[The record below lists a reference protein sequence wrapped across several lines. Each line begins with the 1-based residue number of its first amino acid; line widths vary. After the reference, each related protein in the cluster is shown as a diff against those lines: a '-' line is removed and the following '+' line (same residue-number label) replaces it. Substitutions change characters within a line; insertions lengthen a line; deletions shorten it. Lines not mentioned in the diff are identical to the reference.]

1 MNKLVDKTNRFGSV
15 RKKSTEKTVQE
26 KAPSKKTDSNKTD
39 SKKTDSKKTGPTP
52 LLALKVSGPQDS
64 SSQKLPRFR
73 SEVQERKFWESKT
86 NDATQYFD
94 TAKMVSAQFK
104 NLKPST
110 TSISLRM
117 SDSLLDG
124 IRRQANKLD
133 VPYQSLMK
141 VWLTEKLSEAAKI

>member
-15 RKKSTEKTVQE
+15 RKKGTEKAMHE
-26 KAPSKKTDSNKTD
+26 KAPSKKTDS
-39 SKKTDSKKTGPTP
+39 KKTDSNKTGPTP
-52 LLALKVSGPQDS
+52 LRALKVFDPQKS
-64 SSQKLPRFR
+64 NSQKLTRFR
-73 SEVQERKFWESKT
+73 SEALERKFWESKT

-94 TAKMVSAQFK
+94 SAKMVSAQFK

-141 VWLTEKLSEAAKI
+141 VWLTEKLSEAAKS

>member
-1 MNKLVDKTNRFGSV
+1 MNKLVDKSNRFGSV
-15 RKKSTEKTVQE
+15 RKKSTEKTMQE
-26 KAPSKKTDSNKTD
+26 KAPSKKTDLN
-39 SKKTDSKKTGPTP
+39 KTGPIP
-52 LLALKVSGPQDS
+52 LLTLKVAGPQDS

-141 VWLTEKLSEAAKI
+141 VWLTEKLTEAAKS

>member
-15 RKKSTEKTVQE
+15 RKKGAKKTVQE
-26 KAPSKKTDSNKTD
+26 KGPSKKTDSKKTDSNKT
-39 SKKTDSKKTGPTP
+39 GPTP
-52 LLALKVSGPQDS
+52 LRALKVSGPQKS
-64 SSQKLPRFR
+64 NSQKLPRFR
-73 SEVQERKFWESKT
+73 SEALERKFWESKT

-94 TAKMVSAQFK
+94 SAKMVSAKFK

-141 VWLTEKLSEAAKI
+141 VWLTEKLTEAAKS